1 MNWIQKVINSFGLDK
16 GLAFV
21 TIGNLVSAGLGA
33 LLWFILASQ
42 MTAESYGSLNYYIS
56 IATILTAVGIL
67 GFDSTLTTFVAK
79 GLSKMISEAGSL
91 VLLTGIALAVAIS
104 LALGSIS
111 VGLILIGMLFF
122 TLSTAE
128 ILGRRLYKEFMIVMI
143 SQRVVTLI
151 AVPFLFIFYGVDG
164 ALYGYAISYLPLSY
178 RFFLSL
184 RQLNFSLSTLRPNK
198 KFFLN
203 SYAFGI
209 SRTLVHFSDKLIILP
224 FFGLAL
230 LGYYQF
236 GLQMLTV
243 VSIIPTIV
251 YNYLLPQEASNS
263 RNSSKLQVLGVF
275 VSVAI
280 VAILIGSTP
289 MIVTNLFPQFWN
301 AITSTQVVLIAGI
314 PLTIVSIY
322 SSKLLAREKSL
333 HVSISS
339 GLFLGVQ
346 YGLLMSLGSLIGL
359 VGLSLATVLA
369 AVSQAAFLSLAF
381 GRLKNPH

>member
-1 MNWIQKVINSFGLDK
+1 MNWIQKVINSFGLDR

-33 LLWFILASQ
+33 VLWFILATQ

-91 VLLTGIALAVAIS
+91 VLLTGIALTVAIS

-111 VGLILIGMLFF
+111 LGLILVGMLFF

-128 ILGRRLYKEFMIVMI
+128 ILGRRFYKEFMIVMI
-143 SQRVVTLI
+143 LQRVVTLI

-164 ALYGYAISYLPLSY
+164 ALYAYAISYLPLSY

-198 KFFLN
+198 KFFFN
-203 SYAFGI
+203 SYAFGV

-236 GLQMLTV
+236 GLQMLTAI
-243 VSIIPTIV
+243 SIIPTIF
-251 YNYLLPQEASNS
+251 YNYLLPQEASNN
-263 RNSSKLQVLGVF
+263 RNSSKLQLLGVL
-275 VSVAI
+275 VSAI
-280 VAILIGSTP
+280 IVVILMVLTP
-289 MIVTNLFPQFWN
+289 LIITNLFPQFED
-301 AITSTQVVLIAGI
+301 AITSTQIVLITGV

-322 SSKLLAREKSL
+322 SSKLLAREQSL

-339 GLFLGVQ
+339 GLFLAVQ
-346 YGLLMSLGSLIGL
+346 YGFLISLGSLIGL

-369 AVSQAAFLSLAF
+369 SISQAAFLSLAIK
-381 GRLKNPH
+381 RVKDSY